1 MATASYRRRG
11 AAQFGSAHRS
21 GLPKIAASKAM
32 RDFWEEEPPNAKASI
47 ALPGDARIKPS
58 AATKGPRGRKTT
70 EHNLIIANR
79 GESAVW
85 QRRIFR
91 GVAQFGS
98 AHRSGFPKIAA
109 SKAMRDFWEE
119 EPPNA
124 KASIALPGDAR
135 IKPSAA
141 TKGPRGRK
149 TTEHNLIVAN
159 RGVAQ
164 FGSALG

>member
-1 MATASYRRRG
+1 MATASCRRRG
-11 AAQFGSAHRS
+11 VAQFGSAHRS

-58 AATKGPRGRKTT
+58 AATKGPRGRKAT
-70 EHNLIIANR
+70 EHNLIVAN
-79 GESAVW
+79 
-85 QRRIFR
+85 R

-98 AHRSGFPKIAA
+98 AHRSGLPKLAA